1 VVGRHGI
8 QIRPWPHP
16 DPVEVMRAH
25 RIMERVQEEQRRWY
39 SVKEPRQVLA
49 VTPTYSR
56 AFQVLHLTGLLH
68 SLRNVSYP
76 LTWIVVEAGG
86 TTNATASMLAPS
98 GITFVHI
105 PFPDRMPHDW
115 VDRHATENRMRLHA
129 LRYVWFPYYF
139 LS

>member
-1 VVGRHGI
+1 
-8 QIRPWPHP
+8 
-16 DPVEVMRAH
+16 
-25 RIMERVQEEQRRWY
+25 
-39 SVKEPRQVLA
+39 
-49 VTPTYSR
+49 
-56 AFQVLHLTGLLH
+56 
-68 SLRNVSYP
+68 
-76 LTWIVVEAGG
+76 
-86 TTNATASMLAPS
+86 MLAPS